1 MIRRRLSA
9 LLALAAALAF
19 AAMPVLAAYATITL
33 QSSAQQTASGNGAWQ
48 PAPTVTQLVV
58 VYDITAGTTVTAFD
72 AWIQGT
78 NDSTDS
84 TGYDVA
90 CDATWQSTPTST
102 TSPTI
107 NANKRDIVDGK
118 TTTTAERFVCVVKNY
133 PWKYVRAKWLFTGT
147 NITFSVTAGS
157 K

>member
-1 MIRRRLSA
+1 MKCRRLVA
-9 LLALAAALAF
+9 LLAALALAIAPALAAFSPL
-19 AAMPVLAAYATITL
+19 TL
-33 QSSAQQTASGNGAWQ
+33 VASAQQTASGNGAWQ
-48 PAPTVTQLVV
+48 PATTVSQLVV

-72 AWIQGT
+72 GWIQGT
-78 NDSTDS
+78 NENTDS

-90 CDATWQSTPTST
+90 CDQVWQSTPTST
-102 TSPTI
+102 ASPTI

-118 TTTTAERFVCVVKNY
+118 TTTTAERFVCVVKNF